1 MVFFRRLVPVC
12 NNNNNSRLRS
22 LLLLTLLGLIEL
34 PCWQTI
40 DSGTCRREWNDVR
53 QLLGSQVNKREAGH
67 ISAEAAD
74 PAD

>member
-1 MVFFRRLVPVC
+1 MVFFPPAGSRHDC
-12 NNNNNSRLRS
+12 NNNNNNNSKVS
-22 LLLLTLLGLIEL
+22 PPPHLIEL

-53 QLLGSQVNKREAGH
+53 QLLGSQVNKGEAGH
-67 ISAEAAD
+67 ISAGAAD